1 MQNVQEKLHLS
12 STDFSAQVCQV
23 RSIVFLF
30 LMKAETTAAAGVDY
44 IIDDF
49 AELLTLL

>member
-1 MQNVQEKLHLS
+1 M
-12 STDFSAQVCQV
+12 SA
-23 RSIVFLF
+23 VFLF
-30 LMKAETTAAAGVDY
+30 LVKAEITAAAGADY